1 MNRDAEAALRAV
13 AEHFAA
19 TREDLERIASS
30 LGSSPVPLVRDFA
43 PDTAGVLAGRTLATY
58 RHHIARLVEEFG
70 DRRLDEVNLLD
81 LERAAVQV
89 RADAIDRAATRH
101 GYGAQESFINASR
114 FVFRCALKAG
124 HLRENPAAE
133 LARPRRRRSPRRALS
148 AHELANIFNA
158 AVSTS
163 RDPAL
168 DLLILAF
175 ARETACRREGILN
188 LRRADLH
195 ATPSVILY
203 EKFDEQREIPVSGP
217 LLAALHAHA
226 DARAPECEQVF
237 HYGDGRCLT
246 NRRFDT
252 IFDRVDRALP
262 WAKSLGVSLHWIR
275 YSTLTDI
282 RMTSGERVA
291 TAYAGH
297 GDQAGGITAL
307 YTRASFAELQA
318 AHARLFG

>member
-1 MNRDAEAALRAV
+1 MAEN
-13 AEHFAA
+13 FAA

-30 LGSSPVPLVRDFA
+30 LDVSPVPMIRDFA
-43 PDTAGVLAGRTLATY
+43 AEAAAVLVGRPADTY
-58 RHHIARLVEEFG
+58 RHHIGRLVKEFG
-70 DRRLDEVNLLD
+70 DRRLDQVTLLD
-81 LERAAVQV
+81 LERLAIQV
-89 RADAIDRAATRH
+89 RAEAIERAATRH
-101 GYGAQESFINASR
+101 GYGAQEGFINATR
-114 FVFRCALKAG
+114 FVFLCAVKAG
-124 HLRENPAAE
+124 HLRDNPAVA

-148 AHELANIFNA
+148 AEELASVFNA
-158 AVSTS
+158 VVSTS

-168 DLLILAF
+168 DVLILGF

-195 ATPSVILY
+195 TTPSVTLY
-203 EKFDEQREIPVSGP
+203 EKFDEQREIPVSLA

-226 DARAPECEQVF
+226 DSRAPNCEQVF
-237 HYGDGRCLT
+237 HFDDGRCLT
-246 NRRFDT
+246 DRRFDT
-252 IFDRVDRALP
+252 IFNRVDRVLP

-307 YTRASFAELQA
+307 YTRASFAELQI
-318 AHARLFG
+318 AHTLLFG

>member
-1 MNRDAEAALRAV
+1 M
-13 AEHFAA
+13 
-19 TREDLERIASS
+19 
-30 LGSSPVPLVRDFA
+30 
-43 PDTAGVLAGRTLATY
+43 
-58 RHHIARLVEEFG
+58 
-70 DRRLDEVNLLD
+70 
-81 LERAAVQV
+81 
-89 RADAIDRAATRH
+89 
-101 GYGAQESFINASR
+101 
-114 FVFRCALKAG
+114 
-124 HLRENPAAE
+124 
-133 LARPRRRRSPRRALS
+133 
-148 AHELANIFNA
+148 
-158 AVSTS
+158 
-163 RDPAL
+163 
-168 DLLILAF
+168 
-175 ARETACRREGILN
+175 
-188 LRRADLH
+188 
-195 ATPSVILY
+195 ILY
-203 EKFDEQREIPVSGP
+203 EKFDERREIPVSGP

-226 DARAPECEQVF
+226 DSRAPGCERVF

-318 AHARLFG
+318 AHALLFEQR